1 MLEGQSWVWQYPK
14 SWRRI
19 VRRARHA
26 MATTRKTTTEKP
38 RSHGLTGMPGS
49 PFDDQYTEPM
59 SHGNPM
65 PRKT

>member
-1 MLEGQSWVWQYPK
+1 
-14 SWRRI
+14 
-19 VRRARHA
+19 